1 MQQVTKR
8 VQKYLTEHVQPPV
21 ESESE
26 LLKTIKFSRNIY
38 KLKLPQ
44 ANYEHLP
51 YATLPNVANK
61 KSINKLEQEKALL
74 K

>member
-1 MQQVTKR
+1 MTQVQNR
-8 VQKYLTEHVQPPV
+8 MAKYMNENQTNI

-26 LLKTIKFSRNIY
+26 LLKTIKFSRNIF

-51 YATLPNVANK
+51 YATIPNAAT
-61 KSINKLEQEKALL
+61 KSKLEQEK
-74 K
+74 